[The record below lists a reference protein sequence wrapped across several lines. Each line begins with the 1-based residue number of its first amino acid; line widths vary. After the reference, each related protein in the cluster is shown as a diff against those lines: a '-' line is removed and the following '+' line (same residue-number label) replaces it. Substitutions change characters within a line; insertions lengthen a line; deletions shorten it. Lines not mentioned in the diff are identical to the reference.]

1 MLEKA
6 RSKYDTESIRKFIR
20 RYGDK
25 LGPDFNRM
33 VEKYTFMYCH
43 EEQLTEFYYV
53 FLAEFLTVWETPCT
67 YDAGEFTVGPANY
80 KMKIVRPERL
90 SNVDNMLLESVIYE
104 SAGYVSPFRL
114 SGNRPWSYQY
124 PEDEYQL
131 FAVKYLGDK
140 VEGIIEIVTT
150 DLLTMYKMKKE
161 LFCMTTSGSGL
172 NNMQTSGLIIRND
185 DLSLTEIIDYFTV
198 LNLPGLK
205 SIKPA
210 EFC

>member
-1 MLEKA
+1 MLDKA
-6 RSKYDTESIRKFIR
+6 RSKYDVESIRKFIR

-25 LGPDFNRM
+25 FGPDFNQT
-33 VEKYTFMYCH
+33 VQQYTFMYCH
-43 EEQLTEFYYV
+43 EVQPTEFYYV
-53 FLAEFLTVWETPCT
+53 FLTEFLAVWETPCT
-67 YDAGEFTVGPANY
+67 YDAGEFTVGPANL
-80 KMKIVRPERL
+80 KMKIVHPEKL
-90 SNVDNMLLESVIYE
+90 SMSDNMMLEFVIYE

-114 SGNRPWSYQY
+114 SGKRPWSYQY

-131 FAVKYLGDK
+131 FVIKYLGDK
-140 VEGIIEIVTT
+140 VEGIIEIVTS

>member
-1 MLEKA
+1 M
-6 RSKYDTESIRKFIR
+6 
-20 RYGDK
+20 
-25 LGPDFNRM
+25 
-33 VEKYTFMYCH
+33 
-43 EEQLTEFYYV
+43 
-53 FLAEFLTVWETPCT
+53 
-67 YDAGEFTVGPANY
+67 
-80 KMKIVRPERL
+80 IVHPERL
-90 SNVDNMLLESVIYE
+90 SMTDDMMLEFVIYE

-114 SGNRPWSYQY
+114 SGKRPWSYQY

-131 FAVKYLGDK
+131 FVIKYRGDK
-140 VEGIIEIVTT
+140 IEGIIEIVTT

-161 LFCMTTSGSGL
+161 LFCMTTSCSGL

-185 DLSLTEIIDYFTV
+185 DLSLVEIIDYFTV